1 MKIIQ
6 LSYGTIILL
15 EENIAEVII
24 NEGVVMDIAMIDHYH
39 DVLKSNLK
47 APFSLLINKK
57 FSYTYDFYAQR
68 NLATLKEIVAM
79 AVVAYNKMASM
90 STEVLEKLPRPTEWH
105 LKIFSDREEALKWLQ
120 HEQEAHDNKKD

>member
-6 LSYGTIILL
+6 LPYGAIILL
-15 EENIAEVII
+15 EESIAEVII
-24 NEGVVMDIAMIDHYH
+24 NEGVVMDEIMIEHYH
-39 DVLKSNLK
+39 EVLKANLK

-90 STEVLEKLPRPTEWH
+90 STEVLDKLPRKSEWN
-105 LKIFSDREEALKWLQ
+105 LRIFSDREEALKWLH
-120 HEQEAHDNKKD
+120 HEQQTHDVKKN